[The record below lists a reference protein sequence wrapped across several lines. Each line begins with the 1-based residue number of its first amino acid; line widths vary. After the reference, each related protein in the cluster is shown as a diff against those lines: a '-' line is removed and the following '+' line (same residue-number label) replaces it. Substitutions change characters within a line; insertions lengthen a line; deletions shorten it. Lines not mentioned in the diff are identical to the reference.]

1 MASTDMSK
9 HFTWPELLAFVAPS
23 IAGSIFT
30 SIYGVVDGLFVS
42 NFAGKTAFAAVNF
55 IMPMIMILSTTG
67 FMIGTGGSA
76 IVGKTRGEGDEA
88 AASRQFSLLVYFAFA
103 LGLALLALGLVITP
117 HVAAAMGAEGQM
129 LDDATLYG
137 RLVLLSMPFFTL
149 QVAFQSFFVTAGK
162 PELGLRVTLAA
173 GILNIVGDFVLVGL
187 LDMGIVGAALATNA
201 SEVLGGLAPVIYFA
215 RKNDSALRLGRTQFD
230 ARVVGKAM
238 VNGSSE
244 MMTNVAVSVVS
255 ILYNMQLMHLA
266 GENGVAAYG
275 VVMYVSMIFSA
286 IFMGYNMGASPLM
299 SYQYGARNR
308 IEMRNLFKKGLTFT
322 IAGGVAM
329 LVAAQALAWP
339 ISFLFT
345 GYDEKLCELTV
356 HAFRVQSF
364 AFALMGFAMYG
375 SALFTSLG
383 NGKVSA
389 LISFLR
395 TLVFEVAFV
404 MLLPFVFGLDGVW
417 VSWPAAEVVSL
428 AVTTAFMVALGR
440 NYGYIAEKGAPT
452 GKGGGMGG
460 PGLEGA

>member
-30 SIYGVVDGLFVS
+30 SIYGIVDGLFVS
-42 NFAGKTAFAAVNF
+42 NFAGKTAFAAVNL

-76 IVGKTRGEGDEA
+76 IVGKTRGEGDDDA
-88 AASRQFSLLVYFAFA
+88 ANRQFSLLVYFSFA
-103 LGLALLALGLVITP
+103 LGLALMVLGLVITP

-149 QVAFQSFFVTAGK
+149 QIVFQAFFVTAGK
-162 PELGLRVTLAA
+162 PELGLRVTLAS

-187 LDMGIVGAALATNA
+187 LDLGIVGAALATNA
-201 SEVLGGLAPVIYFA
+201 SELLGGLVPVIYFA
-215 RKNDSALRLGRTQFD
+215 RKNDSALRLGRTRFD
-230 ARVVGKAM
+230 ARVVGRAM

-244 MMTNVAVSVVS
+244 MMANVAVSVVS
-255 ILYNMQLMHLA
+255 MLYNVQLMRLV

-275 VVMYVSMIFSA
+275 VLMYVSMLFSA

-299 SYQYGARNR
+299 SYQYGARNHL
-308 IEMRNLFKKGLTFT
+308 EMRNLFKKGLMFT
-322 IAGGVAM
+322 IVGGAAM

-339 ISFLFT
+339 VAYVFT
-345 GYDEKLCELTV
+345 GYDEELCELTV
-356 HAFRVQSF
+356 HAFRIQSF
-364 AFALMGFAMYG
+364 AFALMGFSMFG

-383 NGKVSA
+383 NGLVSV

-404 MLLPFVFGLDGVW
+404 MLLPIVFDLDGVW
-417 VSWPAAEVVSL
+417 ASWPSAEVVSL
-428 AVTTAFMVALGR
+428 AVTAALMIALGR
-440 NYGYIAEKGAPT
+440 NYGYLPE
-452 GKGGGMGG
+452 KGGGTGD